1 MAGQANRYK
10 LIYHYYSGN
19 KKIFGLDFE
28 DGTHRDKFALTELDA
43 FTSNFSNEEELTKA
57 LSLIFSGY
65 ENGYFTIEYNS
76 GGHLNSLELVFN
88 DMTFIRKLATEN
100 LRETVVP
107 KSSITIYMNKFLNKI
122 DKDPEFLNF
131 IFSHRYTNRYFRD
144 ALSYYLMLKNSDE
157 KDAQSSLWEAKANLV
172 REFKRYKTIRGL
184 EVGRHNYELLKQN
197 KKIAR
202 NPSELTELERAEIEY
217 NLNHPKKV
225 KKRSR
230 PKKTDVID
238 GQLPL
243 FDPELYTEKTTIE
256 HKRTKK

>member
-10 LIYHYYSGN
+10 LIYHYYQGG
-19 KKIFGLDFE
+19 KKPFELDYE

-57 LSLIFSGY
+57 LNLVASGY

-76 GGHLNSLELVFN
+76 GGKVNSLELVFN

-100 LRETVVP
+100 LRQTIVP
-107 KSSITIYMNKFLNKI
+107 KSSITFYMNWFLNRI
-122 DKDPEFLNF
+122 EQDPEFLNF
-131 IFSHRYTNRYFRD
+131 ISVHRYTNKYFRD
-144 ALSYYLMLKNSDE
+144 ALGYYLTLKNSNE
-157 KDAQSSLWEAKANLV
+157 RDAQNALWEAKANLI

-184 EVGRHNYELLKQN
+184 EVGRHNYELVKQN
-197 KKIAR
+197 KRIAK

-225 KKRSR
+225 QKRSKV
-230 PKKTDVID
+230 KKSDVID

-243 FDPELYTEKTTIE
+243 FDPEPYIE
-256 HKRTKK
+256 TSDIKRKRTRR